1 MIYLVSVLVF
11 DIFVACIANVL
22 PKKKILTIL
31 EIILFVLPLIL
42 ICGLKSVN
50 VGLDTPG
57 YFTSYNESI
66 TNSQSGLY
74 TGDKGFLLFEF
85 IFKSLKMPYFVFL
98 LVSYS
103 IVFGGAALF
112 SYKKSSNPL
121 LVLLFITYFGLF
133 GFALSALRQSIAIGL
148 LLIGFAFYDEN
159 KPISIISPIL
169 FAVVAT
175 FTHKTAIFGL
185 LVAPLLLIKYSKKT
199 FKYLIVCLLSLTV
212 VAPIVYSGVIV
223 LIQSNYYPS
232 FTGSAWTLLFYILF
246 CVLTL
251 LLTNQKVIEFIN
263 FKFAKFNDSKFLYKI
278 SFNETSEH
286 NEKSF
291 MSTFVTYVL
300 YPLLILAIGVY
311 AVIFARIVYFLI
323 PFTAVFVVDLMNKKN
338 VNILIR
344 NILDVLLIL
353 FLAGYFVFAIL
364 IKDPLSVA
372 NYTIG
377 PMF

>member
-1 MIYLVSVLVF
+1 MIYLASVLVF

-57 YFTSYNESI
+57 YFASYNESI
-66 TNSQSGLY
+66 TNSESGLY

-98 LVSYS
+98 FVSYS

-112 SYKKSSNPL
+112 AYKKSTNPL
-121 LVLLFITYFGLF
+121 LVLLFMTYFGLF

-159 KPISIISPIL
+159 KPISIISPIV
-169 FAVVAT
+169 FTVIAA

-185 LVAPLLLIKYSKKT
+185 LVAPLLLVRYSKKT

-212 VAPIVYSGVIV
+212 IAPIIYSGAIV
-223 LIQSNYYPS
+223 LIKSRYYPS
-232 FTGSAWTLLFYILF
+232 LTGSAWTLLFYVLF
-246 CVLTL
+246 CVLTFL
-251 LLTNQKVIEFIN
+251 LSNEKVIWFLN
-263 FKFAKFNDSKFLYKI
+263 KKFGKFNSLKFLNAI
-278 SFNETSEH
+278 SFNETSED
-286 NEKSF
+286 NEKSL
-291 MSTFVTYVL
+291 MTTFATYVL

-311 AVIFARIVYFLI
+311 AVIFARIIYFLI
-323 PFTAVFVVDLMNKKN
+323 PFTAVFIVDLMNNKN
-338 VNILIR
+338 INLLTR
-344 NILDVLLIL
+344 DILDVLLIL